1 MLVEGESK
9 SLIEDP
15 IRILFADDDLDIQQA
30 VCFVLEEA
38 GMEVHFAS
46 DGAHALDLWRAWT
59 VDLVILDVMMPIMD
73 GWEVC
78 QYIRRQSNIPIIML
92 TARGREDD
100 VVRAFKLG
108 ADDYII
114 KPLRPRE
121 LVARVHAVLR
131 RINQQVDAFKL
142 LACGNLIMDLD
153 SHRVTYRGQNVQ
165 MSPME
170 FKLLKYL
177 MEHTGVVLSKE
188 DLLENVWGY
197 PPSAGDMNLIEATV
211 RRLRKKVE
219 NDPSH
224 PHYIKT
230 VWGTGYRFGD

>member
-1 MLVEGESK
+1 MA
-9 SLIEDP
+9 DP
-15 IRILFADDDLDIQQA
+15 IRVLFADDDLDIQQA

-46 DGAHALDLWRAWT
+46 DGAHTIELWRAWHA
-59 VDLVILDVMMPIMD
+59 DLVILDVMMPILD

-78 QYIRRQSNIPIIML
+78 QLIRRKSNVPIIIL

-100 VVRAFKLG
+100 VVKAFKLG

-121 LVARVHAVLR
+121 LVARIHAVLKR
-131 RINQQVDAFKL
+131 AQRHADDQTIL
-142 LACGNLIMDLD
+142 ECGNLIMDLE
-153 SHRVTYRGQNVQ
+153 SHRVTYWGKHVQ
-165 MSPME
+165 ISPME

-177 MEHTGVVLSKE
+177 MEHAGVVLSKA

-224 PHYIKT
+224 PRYIKT

>member
-1 MLVEGESK
+1 MA
-9 SLIEDP
+9 DP

-46 DGAHALDLWRAWT
+46 DGRHALDIFR
-59 VDLVILDVMMPIMD
+59 VIPIDLVILDVMMPEID
-73 GWEVC
+73 GLEVC
-78 QYIRRQSNIPIIML
+78 KRIRRISGIPVIML
-92 TARGREDD
+92 TARGREED
-100 VVRAFKLG
+100 VVCAFETG

-121 LVARVHAVLR
+121 LVARVHALLR
-131 RINQQVDAFKL
+131 RAIEQRDNQRL
-142 LACGNLIMDLD
+142 LAFGSLMMDLEA
-153 SHRVTYRGQNVQ
+153 HRVTYRDRNIQ

-170 FKLLKYL
+170 FKLLRYL
-177 MEHTGVVLSKE
+177 MENAGIVLSKE
-188 DLLENVWGY
+188 DLLEHVWGY
-197 PPSAGDMNLIEATV
+197 PPAAGDMNLIEATV

-219 NDPSH
+219 KDPSH

>member
-1 MLVEGESK
+1 MA
-9 SLIEDP
+9 DP
-15 IRILFADDDLDIQQA
+15 IHILFADDDLDIQQA

-46 DGAHALDLWRAWT
+46 DGAHAIDLWRAWPA
-59 VDLVILDVMMPIMD
+59 DLVILDVMMPILD

-78 QYIRRQSNIPIIML
+78 QFIRRKSNVPIIML

-100 VVRAFKLG
+100 VVNAFKLG

-121 LVARVHAVLR
+121 LVARVHAVLKR
-131 RINQQVDAFKL
+131 SRQQTDDQKVL
-142 LACGNLIMDLD
+142 ESGNLIMDLG
-153 SHRVTYRGQNVQ
+153 SHRVTYWGKNVPI
-165 MSPME
+165 SPME

-177 MEHTGVVLSKE
+177 MEHAGVVLSKA

-230 VWGTGYRFGD
+230 VWGTGYRFGE

>member
-1 MLVEGESK
+1 MA
-9 SLIEDP
+9 DP

-38 GMEVHFAS
+38 GIEVHFAS
-46 DGAHALDLWRAWT
+46 DGRHALDLFR
-59 VDLVILDVMMPIMD
+59 VIPLDLVILDVMMPEMD
-73 GWEVC
+73 GLEVC
-78 QYIRRQSNIPIIML
+78 KRIRRISSIPVLML
-92 TARGREDD
+92 TARGREED
-100 VVRAFKLG
+100 VVSAFNVG

-121 LVARVHAVLR
+121 LVARVHAILR
-131 RINQQVDAFKL
+131 RTIEQQDTQKMLAFGSL
-142 LACGNLIMDLD
+142 LMDLEA
-153 SHRVTYRGQNVQ
+153 HRVTYRDRNIQ

-177 MEHTGVVLSKE
+177 MENAGVVLSKE
-188 DLLENVWGY
+188 DLLQHVWGY
-197 PPSAGDMNLIEATV
+197 PHSAGDMNLIEATV

-219 NDPSH
+219 KDPSH
-224 PHYIKT
+224 PRFIKT

>member
-1 MLVEGESK
+1 MAN
-9 SLIEDP
+9 P

-30 VCFVLEEA
+30 VCFVVEDA

-46 DGAHALDLWRAWT
+46 DGAHTIELWHTWPA
-59 VDLVILDVMMPIMD
+59 DLVILDVMMPVLD

-78 QYIRRQSNIPIIML
+78 QLIRRKSNVPIIML

-100 VVRAFKLG
+100 VVNAFKLG

-114 KPLRPRE
+114 KPIRPRE
-121 LVARVHAVLR
+121 LVARIHAVLKR
-131 RINQQVDAFKL
+131 ARQQADDQKIL
-142 LACGNLIMDLD
+142 ECGNLMMDLE
-153 SHRVTYRGQNVQ
+153 SHRVTYWGKNVQ
-165 MSPME
+165 ISPME

-177 MEHTGVVLSKE
+177 MEHAGVVLSKA

-224 PHYIKT
+224 PRYIKT